1 VTCGNLKAIPTKDNA
16 MNLRQSI
23 HQHLGNLPESLQAEV
38 FDFVLFLE
46 QKQSTEAKGKS
57 PAKQSLADRLLEM
70 PDCGLDEDF
79 ARVDESGRAGDVFN

>member
-1 VTCGNLKAIPTKDNA
+1 MPT

-46 QKQSTEAKGKS
+46 QKQAGKAKGKL

-70 PDCGLDEDF
+70 PNCGLDEDF
-79 ARVDESGRAGDVFN
+79 ARVDDKGQADNVFD